1 MSFNTFFV
9 KNSEIRLLEHYK
21 MYGSIEKIDID
32 FYETST
38 SQSIKKLITSEYI
51 FLRNILYLKH
61 FLISLKIIE
70 FIYG

>member
-9 KNSEIRLLEHYK
+9 KNSEIHLLEHYK

>member
-1 MSFNTFFV
+1 
-9 KNSEIRLLEHYK
+9 

-38 SQSIKKLITSEYI
+38 SQSIKKLITSECI
-51 FLRNILYLKH
+51 FLRNILCLKH